1 MKNNFHNS
9 NKNILLRGED
19 SNSKGG
25 IIYKKNYVLKLL
37 DSKKNNNKKK
47 IIKNFPRPIKT
58 QNIVNKKNSKIMEAI
73 INEDIQDMD
82 YEEAIKKDKRSF
94 FKIYWSFLVD
104 ALIIFETFFKNSYLD
119 LFIIK
124 LSFLLYTFQ
133 ISFFLNALFYTDEYI
148 SNAYHNNGV
157 LEFISG
163 LPKSIYSL
171 IATMIITNL
180 ISILSN
186 SKSELN
192 QVIRKLSHNINYR
205 IIINNKLR
213 KLRNKL
219 IVYFI
224 IIFTI
229 GLFFLYYVSAF
240 CATYRHSQK
249 YWFFGCVE
257 SFAIDN
263 FISIIICLLLALFRI
278 ISLKRKIKFFYVS
291 ANFIAKFL

>member
-1 MKNNFHNS
+1 M
-9 NKNILLRGED
+9 
-19 SNSKGG
+19 
-25 IIYKKNYVLKLL
+25 
-37 DSKKNNNKKK
+37 
-47 IIKNFPRPIKT
+47 
-58 QNIVNKKNSKIMEAI
+58 
-73 INEDIQDMD
+73 
-82 YEEAIKKDKRSF
+82 
-94 FKIYWSFLVD
+94 SFL
-104 ALIIFETFFKNSYLD
+104 I
-119 LFIIK
+119 
-124 LSFLLYTFQ
+124 YTFQ

-180 ISILSN
+180 LNVLSN

-229 GLFFLYYVSAF
+229 GLFFCIMF
-240 CATYRHSQK
+240 RHFVPHIDILKNIGSLDVLNLLQLIILLLL
-249 YWFFGCVE
+249 
-257 SFAIDN
+257 SFAYYWLYLG
-263 FISIIICLLLALFRI
+263 LL
-278 ISLKRKIKFFYVS
+278 V
-291 ANFIAKFL
+291 